1 MSERRF
7 KVFEERR
14 LLFTHTAAPPSQQ
27 SLQPI
32 LLRFQLSEKLL
43 G

>member
-14 LLFTHTAAPPSQQ
+14 LLFTHTAAPHRNNPYSPFFCDF
-27 SLQPI
+27 SLAK
-32 LLRFQLSEKLL
+32 SC
-43 G
+43 